1 DLYAGYDDAQLQF
14 LVDYAER
21 NAEITRRITG
31 QLRATEPAPVP
42 DAGGELSTPLADATA
57 GRLEITGHA
66 ANLRIRSDAGAALL
80 YTASFERRAP
90 RIRARGGRV
99 TLAYP
104 GIFALGAGRGVIG
117 LNRTIPWTIELRG
130 GASNVDFD
138 LTGVPLTG
146 FGLTGG
152 SSRVECRLPQPG
164 GTVGLRVRGGVGGG
178 LSKLRV
184 DARQYRAMGGP
195 AVLDSPGY
203 EEATD
208 RYELAVDGGASHIT
222 VDGL

>member
-1 DLYAGYDDAQLQF
+1 MERVRATFAAVGSGVQDLYAGYDDAQLQF

-57 GRLEITGHA
+57 GRLEITGNA

-117 LNRTIPWTIELRG
+117 LNRTIPRPVEQSG
-130 GASNVDFD
+130 GDAQGEF
-138 LTGVPLTG
+138 GV
-146 FGLTGG
+146 
-152 SSRVECRLPQPG
+152 
-164 GTVGLRVRGGVGGG
+164 
-178 LSKLRV
+178 
-184 DARQYRAMGGP
+184 
-195 AVLDSPGY
+195 
-203 EEATD
+203 
-208 RYELAVDGGASHIT
+208 
-222 VDGL
+222 